1 MQFPKS
7 WLYEFVAPDWSADRL
22 SHELTMLGLEVE
34 TERLAAPP
42 FTGVV
47 VGRVLSTAQHPNAD
61 KLKVCEVD
69 VGSPTPLVIV
79 CGAPNVVPGMLVA
92 CARVGAVLPPGDN
105 GKAFVIGE
113 SKLRGVDSAG
123 MLCSARELG
132 LSQDHA
138 GLMALATDAPLGTDL
153 RSALDLD
160 DVIYEIKLTPDKGH
174 CLSITGVAR
183 EVAAGASVPFK
194 APSWTAVAAT
204 IDDRTQVT
212 IVDPDL
218 CGRFASRI
226 VRDVDATAPTPAWL
240 RDRLERCGLRSISAL
255 VDISNYVM
263 LELGQPSH
271 VFDLDRISG
280 AITARWAHEGETLTL
295 LNGDAVT
302 LTATTGVVADERGPL
317 AIAGIMGGQSTM
329 VGDATR
335 NVFVEAAFWWPDAIR
350 GRAKHYGISTD
361 AGHRFERGVDF
372 ASGAAT
378 VDRITRL
385 IVDICCGRAGP
396 VGDLVAALPER
407 NPVSMRVARAGRI
420 IGMPVTAAQCTDAF
434 DRLGLSWTADGD
446 ALVVEPPSRRFDIER
461 EEDLIEE
468 VARMVGFER
477 IPVRL
482 PIGPLA
488 MRRSVEGRRGN
499 HDLRRLLAARGYQE
513 TVSYSFVDAD
523 RDRELTGIDDPIR
536 LLNPIVSQMSVMRAG
551 LASSLLPVLSYNL
564 KHRADRVFV
573 FEIGRVFKRDAGV
586 VDTLSS
592 VVGIDQPLRA
602 GGLAFGPAVPEQW
615 GVKPTRDVDFFD
627 IKADVEALCSAC
639 GPVSFESTVHPALH
653 PGRAAKVLLAGKVIG
668 WIGELHPRH
677 QQTWELPSAPILF
690 ELDVE
695 PLLTV
700 LVPDFQEV
708 ARYPVV
714 RRDMAF
720 VVDQSRAAESV
731 RQSMLSAITEAAP
744 ELVSNITL
752 FDEYRGKG
760 LLYNEKSLA
769 FRIVL
774 QDTAATLLDERVD
787 SVTAKI
793 VERLSLSGA
802 QLRR

>member
-7 WLYEFVAPDWSADRL
+7 WLHDFVDPNWSADQL

-34 TERLAAPP
+34 SERPAAPA

-47 VGRVLSTAQHPNAD
+47 VARVRSTAQHPNAD

-69 VGSPTPLVIV
+69 HGSGTALTIV
-79 CGAPNVVPGMLVA
+79 CGAPNVAPGMQVA
-92 CARVGAVLPPGDN
+92 CARVGAVLPPGEN
-105 GKAFVIGE
+105 GKPFVIGA
-113 SKLRGVDSAG
+113 SKLGGVDSAG

-138 GLMALATDAPLGTDL
+138 GLMALATDVPLGTDL

-174 CLSITGVAR
+174 CLCIAGIAR
-183 EVAAGASVPFK
+183 EVAAGASVPFEPPIW
-194 APSWTAVAAT
+194 APVDAT
-204 IDDRTQVT
+204 IADRAQVT
-212 IVDPDL
+212 IADDDL
-218 CGRFASRI
+218 CGRFAGRI
-226 VRDVDATAPTPAWL
+226 VRGVDAAAATPAWL

-271 VFDLDRISG
+271 VFDLDQVAG
-280 AITARWAHEGETLTL
+280 AIVARWAREGESLTL
-295 LNGDAVT
+295 LNGQQVT
-302 LTATTGVVADERGPL
+302 LAANTGVVADQRGPL

-335 NVFVEAAFWWPDAIR
+335 NVFIEAAFWWPDSIR
-350 GRAKHYGISTD
+350 GRAKQYGISTD

-372 ASGAAT
+372 MLGATA

-385 IVDICCGRAGP
+385 VIDICGGQAGP
-396 VGDLVAALPER
+396 IDDVVAALPER
-407 NPVSMRVARAGRI
+407 APVAMRVARAARI
-420 IGMPVTAAQCTDAF
+420 IGMPLTAAQCTDAF
-434 DRLGLSWTADGD
+434 DRLGLSWTAEGD
-446 ALVVEPPSRRFDIER
+446 VIRVMPPSRRFDIER
-461 EEDLIEE
+461 EEDLVEE
-468 VARMVGFER
+468 VARIIGFES

-482 PIGPLA
+482 PAGELA
-488 MRRSVEGRRGN
+488 MRRNAEGRRGN
-499 HDLRRLLAARGYQE
+499 HDLRRLLAGRGYQE
-513 TVSYSFVDAD
+513 TINYSFVDAD
-523 RDRELTGIDDPIR
+523 QDRELTGIDDPIR

-551 LASSLLPVLSYNL
+551 LASSLLPVLSHNL
-564 KHRADRVFV
+564 KHRADRVFL
-573 FEIGRVFKRDAGV
+573 FEIGRVFRRNARVG
-586 VDTLSS
+586 DTLST

-602 GGLAFGPAVPEQW
+602 GGLAFGAALPEQW
-615 GVKPTRDVDFFD
+615 GVKPTRSVDFFD
-627 IKADVEALCSAC
+627 VKADVEALCSAC
-639 GPVSFESTVHPALH
+639 GATVFESTVHPALH
-653 PGRAAKVLLAGKVIG
+653 PGRAAQVSIGGKIVG

-677 QQTWELPSAPILF
+677 QQRWELPSAPILF

-695 PLLTV
+695 PLLAV
-700 LVPDFQEV
+700 LMPDFQEV

-714 RRDMAF
+714 RRDLAF
-720 VVDQSRAAESV
+720 VIDQSVAAETV
-731 RQSMLSAITEAAP
+731 RQQMLAAITEAAP

-793 VERLSLSGA
+793 VERLSRSGA